1 MKSISRLSLL
11 MSLWLF
17 VFVPGFLVLTG
28 TVVGAQEVSMI
39 VVPDVA
45 PQGSTVLIQLEG
57 FLPNEFV
64 GLWQTLPDYDIVYLD
79 EVLTDGEGSLEYLV
93 TFASTA
99 ETGAY
104 YFNAQGS
111 MSNRV
116 ETVAFVLVPGQGT
129 VSSTGIQVVVYPP
142 NDNQQPCFVV
152 RGFGYQPAEAVAL
165 WLWEPDAYGISQGI
179 VTTSRRGTFVYDL
192 CADQLTV
199 EGRYFLTAYGV
210 SSHST
215 GISGFDFTSVMTE
228 QTLD

>member
-1 MKSISRLSLL
+1 MKSMSRLSLL
-11 MSLWLF
+11 ISLWLF
-17 VFVPGFLVLTG
+17 VCVPGLLVLTG
-28 TVVGAQEVSMI
+28 TVVSAQEVSMM

-45 PQGSTVLIQLEG
+45 PQGSTVLIQVEG

-79 EVLTDGEGSLEYLV
+79 EVLTDGQGSLEYLV

-116 ETVAFVLVPGQGT
+116 ETAAFVLVPGQGT
-129 VSSTGIQVVVYPP
+129 VSSAGIQVVVYPP
-142 NDNQQPCFVV
+142 HDDLQPCFVV
-152 RGFGYQPAEAVAL
+152 RGFGYQPTEAVAL
-165 WLWEPDAYGISQGI
+165 WLWQPDGYGDSLGI
-179 VTTSRRGTFVYDL
+179 VTTNRRGTFGYTL
-192 CADQLTV
+192 CEDQLTV

-210 SSHST
+210 SSGST
-215 GISGFDFTSVMTE
+215 GISGFDFTPGMTE